1 MALIAQEKF
10 HALALRPG
18 FAVSRNILQVSGG
31 KSANHGK
38 AGDADQIFAPDG
50 AGVRIAACSG
60 RMKHHDRQ

>member
-10 HALALRPG
+10 HASAPRPG

-38 AGDADQIFAPDG
+38 AGDANQIFATDG
-50 AGVRIAACSG
+50 AGIRIPLAQG
-60 RMKHHDRQ
+60 G